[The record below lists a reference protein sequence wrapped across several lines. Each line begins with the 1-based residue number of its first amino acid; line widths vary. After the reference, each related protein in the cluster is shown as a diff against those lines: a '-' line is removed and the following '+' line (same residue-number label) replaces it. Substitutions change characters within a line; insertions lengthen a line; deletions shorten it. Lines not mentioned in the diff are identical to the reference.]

1 MPLRIETLFDQGTV
15 KSIKAGTLQALHH
28 KMEYRLSGDWPE
40 IWLRIDK
47 SSQTSLSV
55 SSSRNDQEKARVM
68 EALEAIRQDDAWVP
82 AA

>member
-15 KSIKAGTLQALHH
+15 KSMKAGTLQALHH
-28 KMEYRLSGDWPE
+28 KMEYRLSCDWPE

>member
-15 KSIKAGTLQALHH
+15 KPMKAGTLQALHH

>member
-15 KSIKAGTLQALHH
+15 KSMKAGTLQALHH

>member
-1 MPLRIETLFDQGTV
+1 MALRIEILFDQVTV
-15 KSIKAGTLQALHH
+15 KSMKAGTLQARYH
-28 KMEYRLSGDWPE
+28 EIERRLPGDWPE

-55 SSSRNDQEKARVM
+55 SGTRNDQEKARVM
-68 EALEAIRQDDAWVP
+68 EALEAIWQDDAWVP